1 MFKKLFL
8 IVFAI
13 FLLINETNAK
23 SGAGGTPSSSDSAS
37 GTANS
42 TATGKPDPLD
52 DKDSYLGIFP

>member
-1 MFKKLFL
+1 M
-8 IVFAI
+8 
-13 FLLINETNAK
+13 INETNAK